1 VAFRGKSS
9 WISIIGS
16 TVTEG
21 VLHAEQVTVEVRAP
35 AKVWSWSSACGAK
48 GLIKELTGYTI
59 TARHLTFCSSVH
71 LIKRGQEEGMRIYP
85 LASLT
90 SRCLGRVEIHTL
102 LTVPLELCTSVPHGI
117 QHRNRSP
124 G

>member
-35 AKVWSWSSACGAK
+35 AKVWSYSSAYGAK
-48 GLIKELTGYTI
+48 QSNQKAHGLYNYSS
-59 TARHLTFCSSVH
+59 TFD
-71 LIKRGQEEGMRIYP
+71 
-85 LASLT
+85 
-90 SRCLGRVEIHTL
+90 L
-102 LTVPLELCTSVPHGI
+102 L
-117 QHRNRSP
+117 Q
-124 G
+124 